1 MEPRASQVEV
11 PDVSGEQRKLS
22 EITKRIH
29 KRRWI
34 GLADEAQTTAD
45 AAGAL
50 ANPVDAERPRSSG
63 QLPSTTPSQLAG

>member
-1 MEPRASQVEV
+1 MEPRASQVAV

-22 EITKRIH
+22 EITKRIR

-45 AAGAL
+45 AAGEL
-50 ANPVDAERPRSSG
+50 RDG
-63 QLPSTTPSQLAG
+63 LF